1 MIVNKKKISLP
12 IPKLETIETDKVLFK
27 KALLAGASKIQA
39 KIIANRKIPS
49 HVKIKDILQPTL
61 RDLDIYKLSGI
72 KKSAERIAD
81 AIENKETIGLL
92 CDFDVDGI
100 SSAAVLYSSFVD
112 YFKYDPLKIKL
123 YISNRM
129 KAGYG
134 FSEEVLSRIV
144 NDSPTPT
151 LLMTADQGSK
161 DGDRVKKYNEIMKER
176 DSIGDVIITDH
187 HHIEGNG
194 PKEAYSVVNPHKKD
208 CKFEDDTICGC
219 TVALFVMVAARE
231 ELIKR
236 KILPENAPRLNQL
249 LTFSTAATISD
260 CVSMASPINRAIVLN
275 GLRDI
280 NLGTKPSWRVFKNLE
295 FNKNKP
301 IRTDTIGFGF
311 GPIINACSRT
321 GGNGL
326 VAVKYYLSDN
336 EKEAKRYLDMLMLQN
351 EDRKKKEKELV
362 LDSVVEAA
370 QQYNNN
376 NSGLCIYLPNGHHGI
391 HGIAASRICEKFG
404 APVVIF
410 SPKEYEEYEE
420 EIEKEKTVTKVID
433 GKKIKEKKMVKEK
446 VKRKN
451 VSIITGSARSVD
463 CVDVHDTLINVD
475 KLGNDVFIG
484 FGGHSMAAGMSLNLD
499 KFGEFKELFQKDINN
514 KLPHEKAIPVIKV
527 DGELKQGTLLDL
539 NFVDEL
545 LKLEPYGNG
554 FDYPI
559 FKMKAHIVSSV
570 DIKGKNKDTAI
581 MQVLFGETTYKA
593 TWFKYDQ
600 SVMFNKIKKG
610 SFCEFAVQVRDNFWK
625 GRRTV
630 SLQVLH
636 ANII

>member
-72 KKSAERIAD
+72 QKSAERIAD

-499 KFGEFKELFQKDINN
+499 KFLEFKELFQKDINN

>member
-49 HVKIKDILQPTL
+49 HVKVKDILKPSL
-61 RDLDIYKLSGI
+61 KDLDIYKLSGI
-72 KKSAERIAD
+72 EKSAKRIAD
-81 AIENKETIGLL
+81 AIENGETIGLL

-112 YFKYDPLKIKL
+112 YFNYDPLKIKL

-144 NDSPTPT
+144 NDTPIAT

-161 DGDRVKKYNEIMKER
+161 DGDRVKKYNEIMKEKGLN
-176 DSIGDVIITDH
+176 GDVIITDH

-194 PKEAYSVVNPHKKD
+194 PADAYAVVNPHKTD
-208 CKFEDDTICGC
+208 CEFEDDTICGC
-219 TVALFVMVAARE
+219 TVALFVMVAVRE

-295 FNKNKP
+295 FNQNKP

-326 VAVKYYLSDN
+326 VAVKYYLADN
-336 EKEAKRYLDMLMLQN
+336 EKEAQRYLDMLMLQN

-362 LDSVVEAA
+362 LSSVVEAA
-370 QQYNNN
+370 EQYNNN
-376 NSGLCIYLPNGHHGI
+376 NSGLCIYLENGHHGI

-410 SPKEYEEYEE
+410 SPKEYEEFEE
-420 EIEKEKTVTKVID
+420 EVEKEKTVTKVVD
-433 GKKIKEKKMVKEK
+433 GNRIREKKMVKEK
-446 VKRKN
+446 VKRKK
-451 VSIITGSARSVD
+451 VFTITGSARSVEG
-463 CVDVHDTLINVD
+463 VDVHDTLVNVD
-475 KLGNDVFIG
+475 NLGDNIFLG
-484 FGGHSMAAGMSLNLD
+484 FGGHSMAAGMSLD
-499 KFGEFKELFQKDINN
+499 IEKFEEFKDLFQNDINS
-514 KLPHEKAIPVIKV
+514 KLPHEQAIPVIKV
-527 DGELKQGTLLDL
+527 DGELKEGTVLNL

-559 FKMKAHIVSSV
+559 FKMKAHITSIEV
-570 DIKGKNKDTAI
+570 KGKNKDTGI
-581 MQVLFGETTYKA
+581 MRVLFGKDEYKA

-600 SVMFNKIKKG
+600 SVMFNKLKKG
-610 SFCEFAVQVRDNFWK
+610 DYCELAVQVRDNFWK
-625 GRRTV
+625 GKRTV

>member
-1 MIVNKKKISLP
+1 MIVNKKKITLP
-12 IPKLETIETDKVLFK
+12 VPKMVLKETNKNVFK

-39 KIIANRKIPS
+39 KIIANRDIPPN
-49 HVKIKDILQPTL
+49 VEIKDILKPTL
-61 RDLDIYKLSGI
+61 KNLDINKLSGI
-72 KKSAERIAD
+72 KESASRIAD
-81 AIENKETIGLL
+81 AIENNEVIGLL

-112 YFKYDPLKIKL
+112 YFNYDPLKVKL

-144 NDSPTPT
+144 NDTTIPN
-151 LLMTADQGSK
+151 LLITADQGSK
-161 DGDRVKKYNEIMKER
+161 DGDRVVKYNEIMKEKGLV
-176 DSIGDVIITDH
+176 GDVIITDH

-194 PKEAYSVVNPHKKD
+194 PESAYAVVNPHKTD
-208 CKFEDDTICGC
+208 CEFDDDTICGC
-219 TVALFVMVAARE
+219 TVALFVMVATRE

-236 KILPENAPRLNQL
+236 NLLEEDSPRLNQL
-249 LTFSTAATISD
+249 LTFSTAATIAD

-280 NLGTKPSWRVFKNLE
+280 NLGTKASWRVFKNLE
-295 FNKNKP
+295 YNQNKP

-326 VAVKYYLSDN
+326 VAVKYYLSDT
-336 EKEAKRYLDMLMLQN
+336 EKEAQRYLEMLMLQN

-362 LDSVVEAA
+362 LNSITEAA
-370 QQYNNN
+370 NQYNAG
-376 NSGLCIYLPNGHHGI
+376 NSGLCIYLDNGHHGI

-410 SPKEYEEYEE
+410 SPKDYEEYEE
-420 EIEKEKTVTKVID
+420 EVETEKTVTSMVD
-433 GKKIKEKKMVKEK
+433 GKRRREKKMVKEK
-446 VKRKN
+446 IKKKN
-451 VSIITGSARSVD
+451 VFTITGSARSID
-463 CVDVHDTLINVD
+463 SVDVHDTLINID
-475 KLGNDVFIG
+475 KQKSDVFIG
-484 FGGHSMAAGMSLNLD
+484 FGGHSMAAGMSLNLEHFND
-499 KFGEFKELFQKDINN
+499 FKTLFQNDINS
-514 KLPHEKAIPVIKV
+514 KISHDKAIPIIYI
-527 DGELKQGTLLDL
+527 DGELKERTVLDL

-554 FDYPI
+554 FDYPV
-559 FKMKAHIVSSV
+559 FKMKAHITSIEV
-570 DIKGKNKDTAI
+570 KGKNKDTAI
-581 MQVLFGETTYKA
+581 MKLVFGGKEYKA

-600 SVMFNKIKKG
+600 SVMFNQIHKG
-610 SFCEFAVQVRDNFWK
+610 DYCELAVQIRDNFWK
-625 GRRTV
+625 GNRTV
-630 SLQVLH
+630 SVQVLH
-636 ANII
+636 ANKI